1 MSTASWSQDV
11 ALTSSAPLGMGRSK
25 QEIDMRAYRTIVMAL
40 GMAGLAACGG
50 SKEPA
55 AEQETTQAASEAAAP
70 AEPAAAVP
78 PQAFMQCVACH
89 SPKAGVNGVGP
100 SLFGV
105 VGRKAASLPGYAYS
119 DALKAWGK
127 TLTPEEL
134 DKWLTA
140 PMQDVPG
147 TKMVFPGMPD
157 AAKRKEVIGYLAT
170 LK

>member
-1 MSTASWSQDV
+1 
-11 ALTSSAPLGMGRSK
+11 
-25 QEIDMRAYRTIVMAL
+25 MRAYRITLMAL

-50 SKEPA
+50 SKQPA
-55 AEQETTQAASEAAAP
+55 AQQEATQAAGEAAAP
-70 AEPAAAVP
+70 AEPATASP

-105 VGRKAASLPGYAYS
+105 VGRKAGTLPGYAYS
-119 DALKAWGK
+119 DALKTWGK
-127 TLTPEEL
+127 DLTPEEL

-140 PMQDVPG
+140 PMKDVPG
-147 TKMVFPGMPD
+147 TKMIFPGLPD
-157 AAKRKEVIGYLAT
+157 AAKRKEVIDYLAT

>member
-1 MSTASWSQDV
+1 
-11 ALTSSAPLGMGRSK
+11 
-25 QEIDMRAYRTIVMAL
+25 MRAYRTIVMAL

-55 AEQETTQAASEAAAP
+55 AEQEATQAAAP
-70 AEPAAAVP
+70 AEPAAAP

-105 VGRKAASLPGYAYS
+105 VGRKAGTLPGYAYS
-119 DALKAWGK
+119 EALKTWGK

-140 PMQDVPG
+140 PMTDVPG

-157 AAKRKEVIGYLAT
+157 AAKRKEVIDYLAT

>member
-1 MSTASWSQDV
+1 
-11 ALTSSAPLGMGRSK
+11 
-25 QEIDMRAYRTIVMAL
+25 MRAYRTIVMAL

-55 AEQETTQAASEAAAP
+55 AEQEATQAAAP
-70 AEPAAAVP
+70 AEPAATAP

-105 VGRKAASLPGYAYS
+105 VGRKAGTLPGYAYS
-119 DALKAWGK
+119 EALKTWGK

-157 AAKRKEVIGYLAT
+157 AAKRKEVIDYLAT

>member
-1 MSTASWSQDV
+1 MRV
-11 ALTSSAPLGMGRSK
+11 A
-25 QEIDMRAYRTIVMAL
+25 RTIVMAL

-50 SKEPA
+50 AKEPA
-55 AEQETTQAASEAAAP
+55 AEQETTVAAETAPSETTAA
-70 AEPAAAVP
+70 P

-89 SPKAGVNGVGP
+89 SVKPGVNGVGP

-105 VGRKAASLPGYAYS
+105 VGRKAGTLPGYAYS
-119 DALKAWGK
+119 EALKAWGK

-157 AAKRKEVIGYLAT
+157 AAKRNEVIGYLAT

>member
-1 MSTASWSQDV
+1 MR
-11 ALTSSAPLGMGRSK
+11 LAPK
-25 QEIDMRAYRTIVMAL
+25 IVVTL

-55 AEQETTQAASEAAAP
+55 AEQETTAAAEAP
-70 AEPAAAVP
+70 AEPAAGTP

-89 SPKAGVNGVGP
+89 AVKPGVNGVGP

-105 VGRKAASLPGYAYS
+105 VGRKAGTLPGYSYS
-119 DALKAWGK
+119 DALKTWGK
-127 TLTPEEL
+127 ELTPEEL

-140 PMQDVPG
+140 PMKDVPG

-157 AAKRKEVIGYLAT
+157 AAKRKEVIDYLAT

>member
-1 MSTASWSQDV
+1 
-11 ALTSSAPLGMGRSK
+11 
-25 QEIDMRAYRTIVMAL
+25 MRFARMTLMAL

-55 AEQETTQAASEAAAP
+55 AEQDTAQATSEAAAP
-70 AEPAAAVP
+70 AEPAGATP

-89 SPKAGVNGVGP
+89 SPKPNVNGVGP

-105 VGRKAASLPGYAYS
+105 VGRKAGTLPGYSYS
-119 DALKAWGK
+119 DALKTWGK
-127 TLTPEEL
+127 DLTAEEL

-140 PMQDVPG
+140 PMKDVPG
-147 TKMVFPGMPD
+147 TKMIFPGMPD
-157 AAKRKEVIGYLAT
+157 AAKRKEVIDYLTT

>member
-1 MSTASWSQDV
+1 
-11 ALTSSAPLGMGRSK
+11 
-25 QEIDMRAYRTIVMAL
+25 MRAYRMTLMAL

-55 AEQETTQAASEAAAP
+55 AEPEATQAAGAAP
-70 AEPAAAVP
+70 AETTTAP
-78 PQAFMQCVACH
+78 PQAFMQCVSCH
-89 SPKAGVNGVGP
+89 AVKPGVNGVGP

-105 VGRKAASLPGYAYS
+105 VGRKAGTLPGYAYS
-119 DALKAWGK
+119 DALKTWGK
-127 TLTPEEL
+127 TLDAAEL

-140 PMQDVPG
+140 PMTDVPG

-157 AAKRKEVIGYLAT
+157 AAKRKEVIDYLAT

>member
-1 MSTASWSQDV
+1 MRV
-11 ALTSSAPLGMGRSK
+11 ARMTL
-25 QEIDMRAYRTIVMAL
+25 MAL

-55 AEQETTQAASEAAAP
+55 AEQETTQAAGEAAAP
-70 AEPAAAVP
+70 AEPAAAAAP

-105 VGRKAASLPGYAYS
+105 VGRKAGTLPGYAYS
-119 DALKAWGK
+119 EALKTWGK

-157 AAKRKEVIGYLAT
+157 AAKRKEVIDYLAT

>member
-1 MSTASWSQDV
+1 
-11 ALTSSAPLGMGRSK
+11 
-25 QEIDMRAYRTIVMAL
+25 MRAARMIVMAL

-50 SKEPA
+50 TKEPA
-55 AEQETTQAASEAAAP
+55 AEQDTTAAAGTAPSETTAS
-70 AEPAAAVP
+70 P

-89 SPKAGVNGVGP
+89 SVKAGVNGVGP

-105 VGRKAASLPGYAYS
+105 VGRKAGFLPGYTYS
-119 DALKAWGK
+119 DALKTWGK
-127 TLTPEEL
+127 TLDEAEL

>member
-1 MSTASWSQDV
+1 MSMNRWSQDV
-11 ALTSSAPLGMGRSK
+11 ALTSPAPLGMGAMK
-25 QEIDMRAYRTIVMAL
+25 KEIDMRFARMTLMAL

-55 AEQETTQAASEAAAP
+55 AEQEATQAAQSAP
-70 AEPAAAVP
+70 AEVSAAP

-105 VGRKAASLPGYAYS
+105 VGRKAGTLPGYAYS
-119 DALKAWGK
+119 DALKTWGK

-140 PMQDVPG
+140 PMTDVPG

-157 AAKRKEVIGYLAT
+157 AAKRKEVIDYLAT